1 MGYAPR
7 NNDAVGGDDVVKK
20 SDVETL
26 IKSITELNESGKSFS
41 SYKLHKPVV
50 IDSEASHHMISN
62 LELLSD
68 VRSHSRNVYI
78 ANGQDISVRGIG
90 KLELLYKNSKALYMS
105 KFTSSLLSVQKE
117 TKDLECL

>member
-7 NNDAVGGDDVVKK
+7 NNDAVGGDDAVKK
-20 SDVETL
+20 SYLETL
-26 IKSITELNESGKSFS
+26 IKNITELNESGKSFS

-50 IDSEASHHMISN
+50 IVSEASHHMISN

-68 VRSHSRNVYI
+68 VRHNVFI
-78 ANGQDISVRGIG
+78 ANRQDISVRGIG
-90 KLELLYKNSKALYMS
+90 KIELLYKNSEALYMP
-105 KFTSSLLSVQKE
+105 KLTSSLPSVQKE